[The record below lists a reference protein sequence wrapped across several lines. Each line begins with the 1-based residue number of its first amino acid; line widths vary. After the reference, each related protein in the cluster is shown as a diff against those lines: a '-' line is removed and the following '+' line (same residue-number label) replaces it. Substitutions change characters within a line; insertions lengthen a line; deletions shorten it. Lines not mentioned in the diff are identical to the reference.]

1 MRWVILGGDGM
12 LGRDLALR
20 LGTDA
25 TPLSRAEADLTDP
38 GSVAAAVR
46 DADVVVN
53 CAAFTDVDGSEDDQ
67 TTAFAVNATG
77 AETAARAAAAAGARF
92 VQVSTD
98 YVFDGTGRT
107 PYAEDA
113 PLSPLGVYGASKAEG
128 EQRVRAAHPGAL
140 IVRTAWLYG
149 AHGQCFPRTILRL
162 ATDRPTLQVVDDQIG
177 QPTWTV
183 DVAEAIGRLIAVAA
197 PAGTYHATGGGQAT
211 WFEFARAVFQEAGL
225 DPARIEPTDSGA
237 FARKA
242 PRPGYSVLSHDGW
255 RRAGSTPPRDWRTAL
270 AAAAAEG
277 VLLTWQVG

>member
-38 GSVAAAVR
+38 GSVVAAVR

-67 TTAFAVNATG
+67 ATAFAVNATG

-225 DPARIEPTDSGA
+225 DPARIEPTDSAA

-277 VLLTWQVG
+277 VLLTWQVR

>member
-38 GSVAAAVR
+38 GSVVAAVR

-277 VLLTWQVG
+277 VLLTWQVR

>member
-225 DPARIEPTDSGA
+225 DPARIEPTDSAA

-242 PRPGYSVLSHDGW
+242 PRPGYSVLGHDGW

-277 VLLTWQVG
+277 VLLTWQVR